1 MPIFYLNVGTVSRGD
16 GRSVVAAAAFC
27 SRSKL
32 YDDRL
37 DRVHDFTANADLVHS
52 ELLLGLGAPERWR
65 DREVLWNE
73 VEAIE
78 ARKDAALAREIEVV
92 IPSVLRQDEGV
103 SLVREFM
110 LDQFVARGMVV
121 DLNVHRAIGA
131 DGRVRTYALSLF
143 SMREVSGEGFG
154 KKRSEWKERN
164 VLLGWR
170 KRWAALATQY
180 LLRGRPKGVNRR
192 ASGRRV
198 WTSARPAAR
207 RGDRQGSRGCG
218 DRMEKWGADCCG
230 ARSGAG
236 CTDA

>member
-1 MPIFYLNVGTVSRGD
+1 
-16 GRSVVAAAAFC
+16 VA
-27 SRSKL
+27 
-32 YDDRL
+32 
-37 DRVHDFTANADLVHS
+37 
-52 ELLLGLGAPERWR
+52 

-180 LLRGRPKGVNRR
+180 LLRAGRRELIDAR
-192 ASGRRV
+192 AGAESGR
-198 WTSARPAAR
+198 ALDLRPAGATGG
-207 RGDRQGSRGCG
+207 GDEDAEIAWRNGSGLL
-218 DRMEKWGADCCG
+218 
-230 ARSGAG
+230 RSQVWRWLH
-236 CTDA
+236 